1 MATTN
6 IREKREDEDIFCPK
20 CRTSKLLII
29 EGSLTKWAT
38 CPNCKFKKLMAK
50 TDSRTV
56 RVTSLMKSDSN
67 FK

>member
-6 IREKREDEDIFCPK
+6 LPQKKMDEDLMCPK
-20 CRTSKLLII
+20 CRSAKLLII

-38 CPNCKFKKLMAK
+38 CPNCKFKKLMSK

-56 RVTSLMKSDSN
+56 RVTPLLKSD